1 MFKTFP
7 HVPLIA
13 LSLVALFFFS
23 NPVLASAQTDIF
35 GGNSPFEK
43 FTKFITGPFSYFIA
57 IILIVVAG
65 FMLAAGNDFGGFA
78 RRIPMMLL
86 GIGLIIGAT
95 AVVGNLFGE
104 SAGAVLTPAEQ
115 VQHAN
120 R

>member
-1 MFKTFP
+1 MFKTLPRFASF
-7 HVPLIA
+7 IA
-13 LSLVALFFFS
+13 LSGVAVVFFS
-23 NPVLASAQTDIF
+23 DPVLAASTDIF

-43 FTKFITGPFSYFIA
+43 FTGFITGPFSYFIA

-86 GIGLIIGAT
+86 GVGLVIGAT
-95 AVVGNLFGE
+95 AVVTSLFGGTE
-104 SAGAVLTPAEQ
+104 GAMITPSEQ
-115 VQHAN
+115 VQHVE